1 MLHIM
6 QHDQFK
12 FPVCAPTADDSKKEK
27 KSKKRKLESATTTT
41 TTTTTTIPPP
51 LTKLQSIPLDALE
64 AARNMLGSEAGLVP
78 EAFHLAC
85 VKNSEEERAET
96 VYVSEAVGY
105 KRNPN
110 VKDKISSMKYEHGIL
125 TAEIASIKKKSE
137 KIEGKLGVKYG
148 GYGKKWKELIE
159 GIKGVFE
166 EIKPVMIDEK
176 HFKERVE
183 R

>member
-1 MLHIM
+1 
-6 QHDQFK
+6 
-12 FPVCAPTADDSKKEK
+12 
-27 KSKKRKLESATTTT
+27 
-41 TTTTTTIPPP
+41 
-51 LTKLQSIPLDALE
+51 
-64 AARNMLGSEAGLVP
+64 MLGSEAGLVP

-85 VKNSEEERAET
+85 VKSSEEERAET

-105 KRNPN
+105 KSNPN